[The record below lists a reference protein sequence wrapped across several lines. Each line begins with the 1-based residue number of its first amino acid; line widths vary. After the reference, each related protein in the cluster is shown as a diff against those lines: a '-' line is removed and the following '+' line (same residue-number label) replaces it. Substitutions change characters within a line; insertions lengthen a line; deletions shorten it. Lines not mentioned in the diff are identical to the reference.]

1 MNEKTQKNIKA
12 TQAVKPAKAT
22 QADKVKKA
30 YDKALA
36 SRTNPLD
43 GRECEIIERYYAFNG
58 FNRHTLKE
66 ISEHFNVTRE
76 RIRQIKHHAL
86 NKII

>member
-1 MNEKTQKNIKA
+1 MNQKTK
-12 TQAVKPAKAT
+12 TPKPKAT
-22 QADKVKKA
+22 QADKVKKS
-30 YDKALA
+30 YEKAIA
-36 SRTNPLD
+36 SKDNHLD
-43 GRECEIIERYYAFNG
+43 ERECEIIERYYAFNG

-66 ISEHFNVTRE
+66 ISEHFGVTRE